1 MVVFHPFIISSN
13 CICSEKASHLINYC
27 IFGNLSVDR
36 TPKEDSLQRPLNLD
50 ELNLLLWSDK
60 CDYVYTSKCTNLNP
74 HNYNLV
80 VLQHN
85 VRSLP
90 CNISETKLLL
100 QTLHDKNSS
109 VDIMLLC
116 ETFLNKSTAKGI
128 EIPGYTLVSN
138 YRQNHKGGGTSVLI
152 NDGIPFRRRQD
163 LDVFKEKHTESTF
176 VEISL
181 KNGTPVVIGSLY
193 RTPNTPA
200 KEFIDNTSDVIQK
213 IRCEGEKKR
222 KNSWNGP

>member
-1 MVVFHPFIISSN
+1 MVVYHSFIISSN
-13 CICSEKASHLINYC
+13 CICSDKASHLTNFC
-27 IFGNLSVDR
+27 IFGKLNVDR
-36 TPKEDSLQRPLNLD
+36 TLKEDSLQRPLNLD
-50 ELNLLLWSDK
+50 ELNSSLWSDK
-60 CDYVYTSKCTNLNP
+60 CDYVYSSKCANLNP

-85 VRSLP
+85 VHSLP

-116 ETFLNKSTAKGI
+116 ETFLNKNTANRIK
-128 EIPGYTLVSN
+128 IPGYTLVSN
-138 YRQNHKGGGTSVLI
+138 YQQNHKGGGTSVLVK
-152 NDGIPFRRRQD
+152 DGIPFQWRQD
-163 LDVFKEKHTESTF
+163 LDVFIEKHTESTF
-176 VEISL
+176 VEISI

-200 KEFIDNTSDVIQK
+200 QEFIDNVSNVIQK
-213 IRCEGEKKR
+213 I
-222 KNSWNGP
+222 

>member
-1 MVVFHPFIISSN
+1 M
-13 CICSEKASHLINYC
+13 
-27 IFGNLSVDR
+27 
-36 TPKEDSLQRPLNLD
+36 
-50 ELNLLLWSDK
+50 
-60 CDYVYTSKCTNLNP
+60 
-74 HNYNLV
+74 

-116 ETFLNKSTAKGI
+116 ETFLNKNTANRIK
-128 EIPGYTLVSN
+128 IPGYTLVSN

-152 NDGIPFRRRQD
+152 KDGIPFRRRQD
-163 LDVFKEKHTESTF
+163 LDVFIEKHTESTF

-200 KEFIDNTSDVIQK
+200 KEFIDNVSNS
-213 IRCEGEKKR
+213 
-222 KNSWNGP
+222 KNTM